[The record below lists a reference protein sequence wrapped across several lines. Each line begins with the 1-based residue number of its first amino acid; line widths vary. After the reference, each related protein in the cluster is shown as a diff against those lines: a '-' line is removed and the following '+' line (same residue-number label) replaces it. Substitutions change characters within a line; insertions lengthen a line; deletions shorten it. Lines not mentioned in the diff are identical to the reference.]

1 MLMVTMMMLM
11 MTMMTMM
18 MTLIR
23 EDEIGRETNIG
34 SRLSL
39 SCASEDLS
47 LANDL
52 DTPANCQTQSA
63 RK

>member
-23 EDEIGRETNIG
+23 EDEIERETNIG
-34 SRLSL
+34 SRGTFVL
-39 SCASEDLS
+39 CV
-47 LANDL
+47 
-52 DTPANCQTQSA
+52 
-63 RK
+63 